1 MAYTKTTWVDEV
13 LSDDERYD
21 IKEDGGG
28 AFKATM
34 QIVLATGVAVAG
46 TPVNATNLNHAE
58 VGIENAQIAAD
69 AAQVT
74 ANAAALPVKQRQ
86 GGSATDWNLAGTT
99 TYVPTSVVMQCGN
112 KAPAANGTFTIT
124 FPVAFA
130 YKPIVLVTGDS
141 NYGFVTITAVS
152 TTQATGVVYLL
163 QGGTPFHLEAGTA
176 LNTINWIAIGP
187 V

>member
-21 IKEDGGG
+21 IKEDNGD

-46 TPVNATNLNHAE
+46 TPVNAANLNHAE
-58 VGIENAQIAAD
+58 DGIEDAQDAAD

-74 ANAAALPVKQRQ
+74 ADAAALPVKNRQ
-86 GGSATDWNLAGTT
+86 GGSATDWNSAGTT
-99 TYVPTSVVMQCGN
+99 NYVPTTVFMQCGN
-112 KAPAANGTFTIT
+112 KAPAANGGFTIT

-130 YKPIVLVTGDS
+130 HIPVIFASGDFDQT
-141 NYGFVTITAVS
+141 FVTFTAVS
-152 TTQATGVVYLL
+152 TTQATGVAYMAD
-163 QGGTPFHLEAGTA
+163 GTGHIVAGIA
-176 LNTINWIAIGP
+176 FNTFNWLAIGP
-187 V
+187 SA